1 MEEAMNKTGQ
11 DEMRSRGFEQEA
23 IDSVSRGLQEAIL
36 IHEAPPESCWTTRAG
51 KKMPIR
57 LLEAQ
62 HLINLLRMLQK
73 HAETKRRA
81 IVELYFD
88 LPPNWA
94 SLQGHFDEMH
104 DRVMET
110 TWRDYVDDVFHD
122 LEYESAQRKL
132 KWDLFDGGP
141 IFYEEEIDTTDR
153 AGLRRAISGA
163 LKDAI
168 SSHGPVTRDN
178 VHSAVKRVVGQI
190 QTYNRGLKK
199 RLT

>member
-1 MEEAMNKTGQ
+1 MNKNAE
-11 DEMRSRGFEQEA
+11 DEMAARGYDEVA
-23 IDSVSRGLQEAIL
+23 MAAVSRGIDEARDGIL
-36 IHEAPPESCWTTRAG
+36 ITEAPTEPCWTTRSG
-51 KKMPIR
+51 KKLPIR
-57 LLEAQ
+57 TLETQ

-81 IVELYFD
+81 IVDLYFD

-94 SLQGHFDEMH
+94 SLQGHFDEQH

-110 TWRDYVDDVFHD
+110 GWRDYVDDVFHD
-122 LEYESAQRKL
+122 LEYEAAQRKL
-132 KWDLFDGGP
+132 KWDLFEGGP

-168 SSHGPVTRDN
+168 SSHGPITKDN
-178 VHSAVKRVVGQI
+178 LHSAVKRITGQI
-190 QTYNRGLKK
+190 QTYNRGLKRK
-199 RLT
+199 VS